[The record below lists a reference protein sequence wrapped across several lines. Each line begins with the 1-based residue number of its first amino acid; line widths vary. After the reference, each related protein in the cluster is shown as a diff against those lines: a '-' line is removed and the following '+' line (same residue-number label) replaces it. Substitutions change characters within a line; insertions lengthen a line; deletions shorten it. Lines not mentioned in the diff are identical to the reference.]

1 MGWACALEHIGPA
14 LPRRSLV
21 CISYGGIAMLTY
33 HQEATEFFAQ
43 TRRPVLLPGVLAL
56 IAVANVTAVA
66 FSLLAA

>member
-1 MGWACALEHIGPA
+1 
-14 LPRRSLV
+14 
-21 CISYGGIAMLTY
+21 MLTY